1 MNSEALN
8 TPPPRLFRGSA
19 RRILPWVGMCL
30 LIPFFSAAGQQSP
43 PHPTW
48 WETRSVL
55 KHNTVAV
62 DYAAANQGQ
71 LKNFARAARD
81 EMLARHL
88 IETGDPIDQMVNAWS
103 SNTSRALDYSVAN
116 LGQLKA
122 VATLFYDQ
130 LILLG
135 LRDYYLWYPWS
146 DYWWV
151 AKDYA
156 ATNLGQLKNM
166 FAFDIPEADLLEYAP
181 GHSARF
187 WRPNSDNGLVSS
199 GIVAGDQSFQNSF
212 PNGINPT
219 VRLKGGTR
227 ACN

>member
-81 EMLARHL
+81 EMLARH
-88 IETGDPIDQMVNAWS
+88 EWHS
-103 SNTSRALDYSVAN
+103 F
-116 LGQLKA
+116 KA
-122 VATLFYDQ
+122 Q
-130 LILLG
+130 C
-135 LRDYYLWYPWS
+135 R
-146 DYWWV
+146 
-151 AKDYA
+151 
-156 ATNLGQLKNM
+156 
-166 FAFDIPEADLLEYAP
+166 
-181 GHSARF
+181 
-187 WRPNSDNGLVSS
+187 
-199 GIVAGDQSFQNSF
+199 
-212 PNGINPT
+212 
-219 VRLKGGTR
+219 
-227 ACN
+227 